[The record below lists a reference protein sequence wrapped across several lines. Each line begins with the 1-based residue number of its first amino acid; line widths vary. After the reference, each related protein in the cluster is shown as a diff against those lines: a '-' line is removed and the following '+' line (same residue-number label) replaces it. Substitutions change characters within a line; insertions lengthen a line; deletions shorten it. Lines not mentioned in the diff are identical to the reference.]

1 LNISRKTSQN
11 TLMTKINTK
20 YLLALLL
27 VFTGI
32 FCSCNSGVVIDRNK
46 KIENAVWKS
55 SDVQKFS
62 ITIADTNQLYNFY
75 INIRNATDYRYSNI
89 FLFLK
94 TFYPNRLYSVDT
106 IECVLADEAGKWMGK
121 ERGKMVD
128 NRILFRKGI
137 RFKLIGNYSFEFEQA
152 MREPELKGIED
163 FGIRIDEFESE
174 K

>member
-11 TLMTKINTK
+11 TLTTKMNKKHLIV
-20 YLLALLL
+20 LLL
-27 VFTGI
+27 VFMVL
-32 FCSCNSGVVIDRNK
+32 FCSCGSGVVIDRNK

-55 SDVQKFS
+55 NDIIKFS
-62 ITIADTNQLYNFY
+62 IAIADTTQLYNFY
-75 INIRNATDYRYSNI
+75 INIRNSTDYGYSNI

-94 TFYPNRLYSVDT
+94 TFYPNRMYSVDT
-106 IECVLADEAGKWMGK
+106 IECVLADESGKWMGK

-137 RFKLIGNYSFEFEQA
+137 RFKLTGNYSFEFEQA

-163 FGIRIDEFESE
+163 FGIRIDEFETE